1 VKDADPAWVKLFE
14 GCIDYV
20 SNSIV
25 PAILNSNGM
34 EDEIINAVLD
44 KLFEIKNKLVLKD
57 IFTRVLRQEIFMK
70 KRDLEE
76 SDFES
81 NST

>member
-1 VKDADPAWVKLFE
+1 
-14 GCIDYV
+14 
-20 SNSIV
+20 
-25 PAILNSNGM
+25 M

-57 IFTRVLRQEIFMK
+57 IFTWVLRQEIYMK
-70 KRDLEE
+70 KWDYEE